1 MNCRWDRHQRQSVRL
16 AGCDCSQ
23 NGACFITVLGLF
35 SLEAVRRALLQS
47 S

>member
-1 MNCRWDRHQRQSVRL
+1 MNCRQDRHQRQSIRL
-16 AGCDCSQ
+16 PGCDCFQ

-35 SLEAVRRALLQS
+35 SLEAAHSALLHS